1 MTSRPAADAFVAELA
16 ELFTQLG
23 GLRYGEDVSQL
34 EHALQTAHHA
44 KVDDAPPTLVAA
56 ALLHDVGHMMQKAG
70 EDAADRGVDTRHEHI
85 SAGYLA
91 RAFGPDVTEPIRLHV
106 AAKRYRVA
114 IDPAYHE
121 RLSQASLQSLAL
133 QGGPMTQDEVETFLA
148 DPAAQ
153 AALRLRGYDE
163 AGKAPEAAVTGFETY
178 HDLLRDLIERAG
190 KLG

>member
-1 MTSRPAADAFVAELA
+1 MTSRTPAGAFVAELVD
-16 ELFTQLG
+16 LFARLG

-44 KVDDAPPTLVAA
+44 KLDDAPPALIAA

-70 EDAADRGVDTRHEHI
+70 EDAADRGIDTRHEQI

-114 IDPAYHE
+114 VDPAYLEH
-121 RLSQASLQSLAL
+121 LSRASLQSLAL
-133 QGGPMTQDEVETFLA
+133 QGGPMSVDQIADFLA
-148 DPAAQ
+148 DPWAEP
-153 AALRLRGYDE
+153 ALRLRGYDE
-163 AGKAPEAAVTGFETY
+163 AGKAPDAEVASFETY
-178 HDLLRDLIERAG
+178 HDLLRDLIVQAG
-190 KLG
+190 KAG

>member
-16 ELFTQLG
+16 DLFTQLG
-23 GLRYGEDVSQL
+23 SLRYGEDVNQL

-44 KVDDAPPTLVAA
+44 KVDDAPPELIAA

-70 EDAADRGVDTRHEHI
+70 EDAADRGIDTRHEHI

-91 RAFGPDVTEPIRLHV
+91 RAFGPEVTEPIRLHV

-114 IDPAYHE
+114 IDPAYHQ
-121 RLSQASLQSLAL
+121 RLSTASLQSLAL
-133 QGGPMTQDEVETFLA
+133 QGGPMSEAEVEAFLA
-148 DPAAQ
+148 DPAAE

-163 AGKAPEAAVTGFETY
+163 AGKAPEAEVAGFETY
-178 HDLLRDLIERAG
+178 HDLLRELIVSAD
-190 KLG
+190 KA